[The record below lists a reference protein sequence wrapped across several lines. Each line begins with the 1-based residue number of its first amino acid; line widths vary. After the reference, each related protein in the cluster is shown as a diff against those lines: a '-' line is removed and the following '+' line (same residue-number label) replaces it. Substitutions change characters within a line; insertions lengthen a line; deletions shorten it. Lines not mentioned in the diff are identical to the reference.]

1 MFTHFHLSYSI
12 NVKQMQNIWLPFC
25 HRRNFGYE
33 QYEMSIPIF
42 GGVYIFHTNKIR
54 FGDCAVWQC
63 CGGFAQGAS
72 RFDNLDNIVG
82 VPVSFTSDNSAPG

>member
-25 HRRNFGYE
+25 HRRNLGHE

-42 GGVYIFHTNKIR
+42 GGSTFFIPIKLDLVTQETFIKVYLAIFRQVNHCYFILHI
-54 FGDCAVWQC
+54 F
-63 CGGFAQGAS
+63 
-72 RFDNLDNIVG
+72 
-82 VPVSFTSDNSAPG
+82 